1 MNTSHLPPVPLAN
14 MLSWFNNLQPEH
26 RIMIKTMAS
35 TFSLSDITP
44 KLVTNR
50 NRQFSCSL
58 NLARRSMRREDICDQ
73 LYNLWREKLDFL
85 LNWGLSHELFT
96 APCNGP
102 NCWPYPEDYFFFE
115 LGEEEDLKTLLHVA
129 RYYVS
134 GQIQER
140 IDLVAGRSPNSCR
153 RMGLWVRVGMVSCR
167 RIRHGLVF
175 ISF

>member
-1 MNTSHLPPVPLAN
+1 
-14 MLSWFNNLQPEH
+14 
-26 RIMIKTMAS
+26 
-35 TFSLSDITP
+35 
-44 KLVTNR
+44 
-50 NRQFSCSL
+50 
-58 NLARRSMRREDICDQ
+58 MRREDICDQ

-96 APCNGP
+96 APCSGP

-140 IDLVAGRSPNSCR
+140 IDLVGWQVTKFLSANGALGTC
-153 RMGLWVRVGMVSCR
+153 G
-167 RIRHGLVF
+167 HG
-175 ISF
+175 IMSEDPT